1 MDTFRGCLI
10 LGMSGNEVYPAAVA
24 ISIAKM
30 MNDHTSQSWEHP
42 SSKTNPYICL
52 LDDGSINGLSQVGW

>member
-1 MDTFRGCLI
+1 MDVHLFGFRGCLI

-30 MNDHTSQSWEHP
+30 MNDDTNQSWERP
-42 SSKTNPYICL
+42 SSKTNPYACL
-52 LDDGSINGLSQVGW
+52 MTVQLMG